1 MSDQFDPIPTKG
13 KMGKREKILVIFRKM
28 TIFGPSRDEKK
39 ILHEQNLEVP
49 FILIVK

>member
-1 MSDQFDPIPTKG
+1 MGGKG
-13 KMGKREKILVIFRKM
+13 KKNLVIFRKM

-39 ILHEQNLEVP
+39 IFLHEQNLEVP